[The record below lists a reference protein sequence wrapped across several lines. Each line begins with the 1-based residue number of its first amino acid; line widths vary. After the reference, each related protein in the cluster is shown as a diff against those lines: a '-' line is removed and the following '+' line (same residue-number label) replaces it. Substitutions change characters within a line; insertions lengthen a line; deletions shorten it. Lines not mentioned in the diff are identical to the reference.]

1 MIPDIGNHFTVL
13 QFKKRKYLDR
23 IIYHMQHSR
32 PDMSE
37 LSLLGSVKSGTVSG
51 LVAAWAIFG
60 MILAVGA
67 QLGLP
72 PGTFYQMVGL
82 SLGQNAEWPAIYLG
96 FVLHMVTGA
105 IIGIVYMIIS
115 DRVRQLWIDSTLKA
129 FLTGVATG
137 IAVWAVLFI
146 PLHFILM
153 QPSLQNI
160 LLTSPAGS
168 PMYLTA
174 ERLIQMSDSIL
185 YGALAIHF
193 VFGSVLGFIAR
204 IATSSRDIIKKEATR

>member
-1 MIPDIGNHFTVL
+1 MRPSQSTANWRPAI
-13 QFKKRKYLDR
+13 LDS
-23 IIYHMQHSR
+23 I
-32 PDMSE
+32 
-37 LSLLGSVKSGTVSG
+37 KSGTVCG

-82 SLGQNAEWPAIYLG
+82 SLGINAEWPAIYTG
-96 FVLHMVTGA
+96 FVLHMITGA

-115 DRVRQLWIDSTLKA
+115 DRVRQLRTDSSTLKA
-129 FLTGVATG
+129 FATGVATG
-137 IAVWAVLFI
+137 IAVWAVLFV
-146 PLHFILM
+146 PLHFFLM
-153 QPSLQNI
+153 QPTLQNI

-168 PMYLTA
+168 PEQLSA
-174 ERLIQMSDSIL
+174 ERLLQMSDSIL

-193 VFGSVLGFIAR
+193 VFGGVLGFIAR
-204 IATSSRDIIKKEATR
+204 IATSSRNVTEKEAAG